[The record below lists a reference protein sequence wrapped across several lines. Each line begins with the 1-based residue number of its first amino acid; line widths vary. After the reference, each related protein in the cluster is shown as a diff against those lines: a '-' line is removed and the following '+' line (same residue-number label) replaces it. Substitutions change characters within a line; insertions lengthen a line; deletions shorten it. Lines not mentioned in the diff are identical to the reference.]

1 VVPAVLFGGPA
12 ANYGQDPQTGQGG
25 TQVDGYGL
33 ANLRVGLRGEK
44 WSIMAFARNLTDEQ
58 FVAEVILAPEFGGG
72 FVSPGT
78 QRRAGVEVQYSF

>member
-1 VVPAVLFGGPA
+1 
-12 ANYGQDPQTGQGG
+12 
-25 TQVDGYGL
+25 
-33 ANLRVGLRGEK
+33 
-44 WSIMAFARNLTDEQ
+44 MAFARNLTDEQ